1 MGVVDVELGRLHHRL
16 VGGDRRLV
24 LGDQRHLVGDLLLG
38 DRILLGELL
47 IAGEVALGLAQ
58 QRLVLG
64 QLPLR
69 LGERRLI
76 GARID
81 LGDEVARLDGL
92 ALGEP
97 DALQGAGDLGAD
109 GHGLERRHRAEGVDG
124 QRHVA
129 EGHRRDPD
137 GLRRVRRPA
146 RAFLPVRG
154 RGVMLEPLP
163 GVGARRGQDGDD
175 RDPGETAPPAPRSGF
190 DGRGGHALRDLVRRG
205 RRAFRDVVRFKG
217 LVHP

>member
-1 MGVVDVELGRLHHRL
+1 MGVGDVELGRLDHRL

-24 LGDQRHLVGDLLLG
+24 LGDQRDLVGDLLLG

-47 IAGEVALGLAQ
+47 IAGKVALGLAE
-58 QRLVLG
+58 QRCVLG

-69 LGERRLI
+69 LRQRRLI

-81 LGDEVARLDGL
+81 LGEEVALLDDL

-97 DALQGAGDLGAD
+97 DFLQVAGDLGAD

-129 EGHRRDPD
+129 ERYRRHLH
-137 GLRRVRRPA
+137 GLRRLPVPA
-146 RAFLPVRG
+146 GVFHLLGRGFAVLEFLPHEHG
-154 RGVMLEPLP
+154 
-163 GVGARRGQDGDD
+163 RRGQRGDD
-175 RDPGETAPPAPRSGF
+175 RDPQQKGSAGAAAPFRRSPGPSV
-190 DGRGGHALRDLVRRG
+190 A
-205 RRAFRDVVRFKG
+205 
-217 LVHP
+217 

>member
-1 MGVVDVELGRLHHRL
+1 MDTVESLFAELRQELETYLTPEQIRVIYQAYRLAADA
-16 VGGDRRLV
+16 VGKAPAIWVR
-24 LGDQRHLVGDLLLG
+24 
-38 DRILLGELL
+38 
-47 IAGEVALGLAQ
+47 
-58 QRLVLG
+58 
-64 QLPLR
+64 
-69 LGERRLI
+69 
-76 GARID
+76 
-81 LGDEVARLDGL
+81 
-92 ALGEP
+92 
-97 DALQGAGDLGAD
+97 D
-109 GHGLERRHRAEGVDG
+109 GHGLERRHSAQGVDG

-163 GVGARRGQDGDD
+163 GVGARPGQDGDD

-190 DGRGGHALRDLVRRG
+190 GGRGGHALRDLVRRG
-205 RRAFRDVVRFKG
+205 RRAFRDVVGFKG